1 MEAIKNFYGRLIDL
15 IGFIVGHTSDHGA
28 DIAIRALPILS
39 PMPNAI
45 SMFYV
50 SQTALGFGFWQALG
64 FALAIEF
71 ALFGLFE
78 VALMMFDGIQTDMR
92 RYHYP
97 FWLAVGVAVVVMVLI
112 IVVVALLE
120 TAHRILA
127 VLPLFSAAGA
137 VALALRRWHARNMVA
152 RANALADL
160 ELVTERLEAEL
171 VDEQERSNLL
181 ERSAKHEIERLTQTL
196 GEREIAVKGLTVEV
210 AGLHRQIELLTQ
222 QLDKA
227 ATSVFDPHS
236 TQEKQSAAVSS
247 TQSRRIEILRH
258 LTQTKKKAD
267 VNFVELGRTF
277 GTSDTTIRKDLD
289 WLIKHEYWENHGE
302 WKPTQAGL
310 NMIG

>member
-64 FALAIEF
+64 FALAVEF

-120 TAHRILA
+120 TSHRILA

-137 VALALRRWHARNMVA
+137 VALALRRWHARNMVT

-160 ELVTERLEAEL
+160 ELVVERLEAEL
-171 VDEQERSNLL
+171 AHEQERSTIA
-181 ERSAKHEIERLTQTL
+181 ERSAKHEVERLARTL
-196 GEREIAVKGLTVEV
+196 GEREVAVKGLTVEV
-210 AGLHRQIELLTQ
+210 DGLHRQIELLTQ
-222 QLDKA
+222 QLDKVA
-227 ATSVFDPHS
+227 IGVSEPSS
-236 TQEKQSAAVSS
+236 TQEKQGLGVSS
-247 TQSRRIEILRH
+247 AQVRRIEVLRH
-258 LTQTKKKAD
+258 LTQTQKKAE

-289 WLIKHEYWENHGE
+289 WLIKNELWQNHGE

>member
-50 SQTALGFGFWQALG
+50 SQTTLGFGFWQALG
-64 FALAIEF
+64 FALAVEF

-120 TAHRILA
+120 TSHRILA

-160 ELVTERLEAEL
+160 ELVVERLEAEL
-171 VDEQERSNLL
+171 ADEEERTNLV
-181 ERSAKHEIERLTQTL
+181 ERSARQEVEQLERTL
-196 GEREIAVKGLTVEV
+196 SEREIEVKGLTVEA
-210 AGLHRQIELLTQ
+210 AGLRSQIELLTK
-222 QLDKA
+222 QLDKVA
-227 ATSVFDPHS
+227 IGVSEPS
-236 TQEKQSAAVSS
+236 LTQEKQGSANGS
-247 TQSRRIEILRH
+247 TQARRIEVLRH
-258 LTQTKKKAD
+258 LTQTQKKAE

-289 WLIKHEYWENHGE
+289 WLIKNELWQNHGE